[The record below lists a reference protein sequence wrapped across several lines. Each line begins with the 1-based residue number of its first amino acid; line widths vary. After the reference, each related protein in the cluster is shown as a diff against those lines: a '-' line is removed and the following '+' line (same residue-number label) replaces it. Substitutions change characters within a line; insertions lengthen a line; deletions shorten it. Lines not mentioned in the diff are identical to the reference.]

1 MRAYRKLASIALQQT
16 VAYRSG
22 FFLGLMGPAFFLLAM
37 LYLWRTLLSNHT
49 AFGMTWEE
57 MRAYV
62 IITFICGNLVSMWT
76 DFSIANKVRDGS
88 IALDLTKPIDYQRA
102 RLSETLGVAGF
113 ELTNGILV
121 GGTIVALFGG
131 ARPHG
136 WAAWVFFPISL
147 LLVVPL
153 KFCISYITG
162 LACFWTQNYFGVSMA
177 RQAIVNLLS
186 GGLAP
191 LRLVPQWFQVGAAL
205 LPFQAI
211 ASIPALIFIGKP
223 PLWVFTDRTG
233 WEVDLMAVGLQA
245 IWVVVMIFVSRGIF
259 AFAIRKL
266 TVHGG

>member
-1 MRAYRKLASIALQQT
+1 
-16 VAYRSG
+16 
-22 FFLGLMGPAFFLLAM
+22 
-37 LYLWRTLLSNHT
+37 
-49 AFGMTWEE
+49 
-57 MRAYV
+57 V

-76 DFSIANKVRDGS
+76 DFSISSKIRDGS

-102 RLSETLGVAGF
+102 RLAETLGVAVF
-113 ELTNGILV
+113 ELGS
-121 GGTIVALFGG
+121 ALFVAATAIFVLQLAGQKIAAPNFSSG
-131 ARPHG
+131 A
-136 WAAWVFFPISL
+136 VFVLSVA
-147 LLVVPL
+147 LVVPL
-153 KFCISYITG
+153 KFCISYMTG

-191 LRLVPQWFQVGAAL
+191 LRLFPQWFQVGAAL

-233 WEVDLMAVGLQA
+233 WEVDLMAVGLQV
-245 IWVVVMIFVSRGIF
+245 IWVAVMIVVSRGIF
-259 AFAIRKL
+259 AVAIRKL